1 MPFMVFPCVAESL
14 LEIPRPL
21 RWPLLNWVV
30 TFFILS
36 NMCLSTGP
44 ALASERSEIFRHS
57 RSSAVLLVSVDKV
70 TNSLAFG
77 TGFFISDEGHI
88 LTNAHVLP
96 DPSTLLVYIPEQGV
110 FLNATRVIVD
120 QDADLAVLHLSS
132 VRGRALPLSS
142 VSAEEGTE
150 ALAAGYPRVIDTLQ
164 MGLTLHATVKP
175 VNISGWA
182 MGRSRTQGRII
193 PFIQSSG
200 VIHSGTSGGPLVDAA
215 NGQVLGMVVHSVPY
229 VGQATDRQGSMIG
242 SVLLRADMSYAI
254 PATRIRQW
262 LVDHQVPHA
271 SPDSLAESSV
281 SSGPRSLMSTAD
293 PHRLGMSLFLTGHL
307 VQTIADTV
315 KSGQDFLELAVQH
328 YQKALELLPG
338 KSVIARNLALSYRTL
353 HRYQEA
359 LTIYEAMLQASPS
372 DLPVMNEAAQTSTF
386 LGDEQKAMRLY
397 RTVLERDS
405 CSLDGLNG
413 IGYLYLQHLEYT
425 KAIQTF
431 QQAVKCV
438 PSSAYAAYYL
448 GESMARS
455 GLVEEARDSW
465 EQSLNRVTIRTVQE
479 KEFFHRMQERILG
492 IPALLSH
499 ASPISMAGN
508 PQIQ

>member
-1 MPFMVFPCVAESL
+1 
-14 LEIPRPL
+14 
-21 RWPLLNWVV
+21 
-30 TFFILS
+30 
-36 NMCLSTGP
+36 
-44 ALASERSEIFRHS
+44 
-57 RSSAVLLVSVDKV
+57 
-70 TNSLAFG
+70 
-77 TGFFISDEGHI
+77 
-88 LTNAHVLP
+88 
-96 DPSTLLVYIPEQGV
+96 
-110 FLNATRVIVD
+110 
-120 QDADLAVLHLSS
+120 
-132 VRGRALPLSS
+132 
-142 VSAEEGTE
+142 
-150 ALAAGYPRVIDTLQ
+150 
-164 MGLTLHATVKP
+164 
-175 VNISGWA
+175 
-182 MGRSRTQGRII
+182 
-193 PFIQSSG
+193 
-200 VIHSGTSGGPLVDAA
+200 
-215 NGQVLGMVVHSVPY
+215 
-229 VGQATDRQGSMIG
+229 
-242 SVLLRADMSYAI
+242 
-254 PATRIRQW
+254 
-262 LVDHQVPHA
+262 
-271 SPDSLAESSV
+271 
-281 SSGPRSLMSTAD
+281 
-293 PHRLGMSLFLTGHL
+293 MSLFLTGHL

-315 KSGQDFLELAVQH
+315 KSGQDFLELAVHH

-338 KSVIARNLALSYRTL
+338 KTVIARNLALSYRTL

-359 LTIYEAMLQASPS
+359 LTIYEGMLQASPS
-372 DLPVMNEAAQTSTF
+372 DLPVMNEAAKTSTF

-465 EQSLNRVTIRTVQE
+465 ERSLNRVTIRTVQE

-499 ASPISMAGN
+499 ASPISMTGN